1 MTTINPALRRAPIAH
16 GDSTSLNPGGML
28 ARGDTGGNVTKLQQM
43 LAASGFDPGGVD
55 GDFGPNTQAA
65 VKRFQTA
72 HHLAADGIVGPKTLA
87 ALNGGSTFTPS
98 QPTRP
103 SGNTGNNPVHTP
115 TPVNTTPPANDAELR
130 QRMLSIAQNEVG
142 TTERTNNNDGAVL
155 KYPNYFGRGS
165 EAYCADFVSWV
176 STQAGKP
183 MNNPYVP
190 SVKNDLVHSG
200 RWKGK
205 ENPQPGDLVIF
216 DWNHDGVGDH
226 IGLVKSVNADGSINT
241 IEGNTSGPNGKEG
254 VFNKTRPMSEILGF
268 GNP

>member
-1 MTTINPALRRAPIAH
+1 MTTVNPAVRRPAIPA
-16 GDSTSLNPGGML
+16 GDSLSLNHGGML

-43 LAASGFDPGGVD
+43 LAAAGFDPGGID
-55 GDFGPNTQAA
+55 GDFGPKTQAA
-65 VKRFQTA
+65 VKRFQSA
-72 HHLAADGIVGPKTLA
+72 HQLSADGVVGPKTLA

-115 TPVNTTPPANDAELR
+115 VTTTPPANNQELR

-142 TTERTNNNDGAVL
+142 TTEATNNNDGAVL
-155 KYPNYFGRGS
+155 KYPKFFGRGS

-183 MNNPYVP
+183 MNQPYVP
-190 SVKNDLVHSG
+190 TVKNDLVHSG
-200 RWKGK
+200 NWKGK
-205 ENPQPGDLVIF
+205 NNPQPGDLVIF

-226 IGLVKSVNADGSINT
+226 IGIVKSVNPNGTINT
-241 IEGNTSGPNGKEG
+241 IEGNTSGPNGREG
-254 VFNKTRPMSEILGF
+254 VFNKVRSMDTILGF